1 MHWLSLIFS
10 EHSICFLFHQGILWL
25 GIYICAILFCTQ
37 CADNN
42 HASCS
47 IWCFFFLYCH
57 DGSFVFR
64 GKRTTLPCNQFW
76 YTLYRRVIILHL
88 THQLQACNDSVCI
101 SALTSPKCQT
111 MLAKESYLDPLKMA
125 KEAAAIVFT
134 ISSTLN

>member
-1 MHWLSLIFS
+1 MQVAQFDASSSCTAMMVPLSL
-10 EHSICFLFHQGILWL
+10 EEREL
-25 GIYICAILFCTQ
+25 
-37 CADNN
+37 
-42 HASCS
+42 
-47 IWCFFFLYCH
+47 LYH
-57 DGSFVFR
+57 VISFDI
-64 GKRTTLPCNQFW
+64 
-76 YTLYRRVIILHL
+76 LYRRVIILHL